1 MKVVIGGRIGMIENY
16 IEKEIMRQVKL
27 TEYLYECKQLV
38 ISDVAKRLDVSFN
51 TIKRDF
57 DRLVFQLEDYIVSYE
72 ITKTHMTV
80 WFDTIYTRYDL
91 IKQIYSYSKFLNVC
105 LLYLTDETN
114 YLTIVENEFV
124 SVTKAFQLKKNVEQ
138 YFIEIGL
145 LDENKAWLNDEIT
158 FRLVTLTV
166 LARKPLNCHT
176 LDKEKMKQ
184 SQEFVEKL
192 FFDLANCY
200 EKNDREYTFLT
211 LAVYLTITR
220 YEDHPVQKSSIK
232 YKLEESLTF
241 KKIQT
246 NVKLFFKE
254 YDLDNNELLFL
265 TTIYKN
271 ISLNSDSFMTIQLN
285 YQYEREHVIEN
296 IREVQSLVFH
306 FEEEFKNNLFSQIIF
321 ERPLITFCYSTWN
334 SLQHFLLY
342 RHHYLSEEQ
351 LQLLP
356 RIKKI
361 FIQWKEEV
369 WPEPP
374 FIFSDVAIEWF
385 TAQVSSSLIF
395 REKQK
400 RVYFVVAESEE
411 AHIIYREL
419 LIHWLNLDYN
429 MIDSYLYYSVD
440 QLPEYIKRNPHI
452 IICDRSV
459 LAETELDLPNL
470 FPISRYSVG
479 EDLKVILT
487 ESLNLIR

>member
-1 MKVVIGGRIGMIENY
+1 
-16 IEKEIMRQVKL
+16 
-27 TEYLYECKQLV
+27 
-38 ISDVAKRLDVSFN
+38 
-51 TIKRDF
+51 
-57 DRLVFQLEDYIVSYE
+57 
-72 ITKTHMTV
+72 
-80 WFDTIYTRYDL
+80 
-91 IKQIYSYSKFLNVC
+91 

-254 YDLDNNELLFL
+254 YDLD
-265 TTIYKN
+265 
-271 ISLNSDSFMTIQLN
+271 
-285 YQYEREHVIEN
+285 
-296 IREVQSLVFH
+296 
-306 FEEEFKNNLFSQIIF
+306 
-321 ERPLITFCYSTWN
+321 
-334 SLQHFLLY
+334 
-342 RHHYLSEEQ
+342 
-351 LQLLP
+351 
-356 RIKKI
+356 
-361 FIQWKEEV
+361 
-369 WPEPP
+369 
-374 FIFSDVAIEWF
+374 
-385 TAQVSSSLIF
+385 
-395 REKQK
+395 
-400 RVYFVVAESEE
+400 
-411 AHIIYREL
+411 
-419 LIHWLNLDYN
+419 
-429 MIDSYLYYSVD
+429 
-440 QLPEYIKRNPHI
+440 
-452 IICDRSV
+452 
-459 LAETELDLPNL
+459 
-470 FPISRYSVG
+470 
-479 EDLKVILT
+479 
-487 ESLNLIR
+487 

>member
-1 MKVVIGGRIGMIENY
+1 MIENY

-27 TEYLYECKQLV
+27 TEYLYECKKLV

-57 DRLVFQLEDYIVSYE
+57 ERLIFQLEEYIISYE
-72 ITKTHMTV
+72 ITKTYMTV
-80 WFDTIYTRYDL
+80 WFDSIYTRYDL

-105 LLYLTDETN
+105 MLYLKGETN
-114 YLTIVENEFV
+114 YLTVVENEFV
-124 SVTKAFQLKKNVEQ
+124 SVTKAFQLKRNVEQ
-138 YFIEIGL
+138 YFMEIGL
-145 LDENKAWLNDEIT
+145 LDENRNWLNNEIT

-166 LARKPLNCHT
+166 LARNPLNCQT

-184 SQEFVEKL
+184 AQEFVEKL
-192 FFDLANCY
+192 FFDLANSY

-220 YEDHPVQKSSIK
+220 YKDHPVQKSSTK

-241 KKIQT
+241 KKIQV
-246 NVKLFFKE
+246 NGQIIFKE
-254 YDLDNNELLFL
+254 YDLNDNELLFL

-285 YQYEREHVIEN
+285 YQYERKHVIEN
-296 IREVQSLVFH
+296 NREIQSLIFH
-306 FEEEFKNNLFSQIIF
+306 FEEEFQNSLFSQIIF
-321 ERPLITFCYSTWN
+321 ERPLISFSYSTWN
-334 SLQHFLLY
+334 NLQHFLLY
-342 RHHYLSEEQ
+342 RHHYLNEEQ
-351 LQLLP
+351 LQLLI
-356 RIKKI
+356 RIKKV
-361 FIQWKEEV
+361 FMQWKEKV

-374 FIFSDVAIEWF
+374 FIFSDLAIEWF
-385 TAQVSSSLIF
+385 VAQVSSSLIF
-395 REKQK
+395 KEKQK

-419 LIHWLNLDYN
+419 LTHWLNLDYN
-429 MIDSYLYYSVD
+429 MIDSFLYYSVD

-459 LAETELDLPNL
+459 LAESELELPNL
-470 FPISRYSVG
+470 FPISRYSVS